1 MNNENRDREKLQNF
15 EEEYA
20 AEVVPYLPEYRSPV
34 NESTTELI
42 DYGSMLGYAS
52 MIISIVSLFSAPYVL
67 GILGIIFGSVA
78 IYEGSKGFGITAIAI
93 SAFSIIFNLIYT
105 FPTIG
110 LFI

>member
-1 MNNENRDREKLQNF
+1 MNNEYKDKEKLQNF

-20 AEVVPYLPEYRSPV
+20 SEVVPYLPEFRTPV
-34 NESTTELI
+34 NNTNEII

-67 GILGIIFGSVA
+67 GILGVIFGSVA
-78 IYEGSKGFGITAIAI
+78 IYEGSKGFGISAIVI
-93 SAFSIIFNLIYT
+93 STFSIIFNLIYT